1 MLIAGDDAGAK
12 ASVPTFI
19 ETLDLRPLDV
29 GGLMA
34 RWLEGAGVMM
44 MGMAVGGSIKG
55 SNFSLGVTNHGCAG
69 GSSPLSQVRTSVR
82 MRTPWAR
89 TSAMNLAESASGSQ
103 AIPRR
108 RVRPS
113 RTRRRD
119 PSGLRRRSAAA
130 SVPVLFGPGRAWVY
144 AEAAQL
150 GRSRRLRLISA
161 KPGNP
166 ASPITWS
173 KSRTASCG
181 ACSRLMTGPKNA
193 IPSGGSN

>member
-1 MLIAGDDAGAK
+1 LLIAGDDAGAK

-29 GGLMA
+29 GGLKMA

-82 MRTPWAR
+82 MRTPWDR

-130 SVPVLFGPGRAWVY
+130 SVPVLFGPGRVWVY
-144 AEAAQL
+144 AEL
-150 GRSRRLRLISA
+150 RSWGRSRRLRLISA
-161 KPGNP
+161 PC
-166 ASPITWS
+166 AE
-173 KSRTASCG
+173 
-181 ACSRLMTGPKNA
+181 
-193 IPSGGSN
+193 GGSGRPACCRPAR